1 MKVKLDWLDWHLYIC
16 SKWILKKLLDLSYHA
31 ILITW
36 SRFYFIIENG
46 EYLGLDL
53 GGTNFRVVRVVMKDG
68 EATTTTKYYN
78 LDDKIL
84 SGPCQHVS
92 HLCYL
97 STFTVE
103 SSLFTGGSMS
113 MAFMGNPCP
122 RIYIPTN
129 VNTIACLIF
138 IQTILNLLPM
148 KLHHHKSG
156 KFCNPLTLTTTSKYD
171 YDSSVNLCIMYMY
184 IL

>member
-1 MKVKLDWLDWHLYIC
+1 MLY
-16 SKWILKKLLDLSYHA
+16 L
-31 ILITW
+31 TR
-36 SRFYFIIENG
+36 SRFDFIIENG

-113 MAFMGNPCP
+113 MAFIGNPCP
-122 RIYIPTN
+122 RIYVPTN
-129 VNTIACLIF
+129 VYTGTCTAF
-138 IQTILNLLPM
+138 
-148 KLHHHKSG
+148 
-156 KFCNPLTLTTTSKYD
+156 
-171 YDSSVNLCIMYMY
+171 V
-184 IL
+184 

>member
-1 MKVKLDWLDWHLYIC
+1 MLY
-16 SKWILKKLLDLSYHA
+16 L
-31 ILITW
+31 TW

-92 HLCYL
+92 HLCYS

-103 SSLFTGGSMS
+103 SSEFSGGSMS

-122 RIYIPTN
+122 QIYIPTN
-129 VNTIACLIF
+129 VYASVCLIF
-138 IQTILNLLPM
+138 VQTILNLLPM
-148 KLHHHKSG
+148 KLHNYVHRYKPEKFWQPFITKSFGNPANIDPHK
-156 KFCNPLTLTTTSKYD
+156 
-171 YDSSVNLCIMYMY
+171 
-184 IL
+184 

>member
-1 MKVKLDWLDWHLYIC
+1 MLY
-16 SKWILKKLLDLSYHA
+16 L
-31 ILITW
+31 TW

-103 SSLFTGGSMS
+103 SSLFSGGSMS
-113 MAFMGNPCP
+113 VHGFHG
-122 RIYIPTN
+122 
-129 VNTIACLIF
+129 
-138 IQTILNLLPM
+138 
-148 KLHHHKSG
+148 
-156 KFCNPLTLTTTSKYD
+156 
-171 YDSSVNLCIMYMY
+171 
-184 IL
+184 

>member
-1 MKVKLDWLDWHLYIC
+1 MLY
-16 SKWILKKLLDLSYHA
+16 L
-31 ILITW
+31 TW

-92 HLCYL
+92 HLIVLLVNIYRAGII
-97 STFTVE
+97 TVHW
-103 SSLFTGGSMS
+103 G
-113 MAFMGNPCP
+113 
-122 RIYIPTN
+122 IN
-129 VNTIACLIF
+129 VHGF
-138 IQTILNLLPM
+138 
-148 KLHHHKSG
+148 HE
-156 KFCNPLTLTTTSKYD
+156 
-171 YDSSVNLCIMYMY
+171 
-184 IL
+184 

>member
-1 MKVKLDWLDWHLYIC
+1 MISMK
-16 SKWILKKLLDLSYHA
+16 
-31 ILITW
+31 TW
-36 SRFYFIIENG
+36 SDICTFAQSESLKNCWIYHTMLYLTWSGFYFIIENG

-92 HLCYL
+92 HLCYS

-103 SSLFTGGSMS
+103 SSEFSGGSMS

-122 RIYIPTN
+122 QIYIPTN
-129 VNTIACLIF
+129 LYTSVCLIF
-138 IQTILNLLPM
+138 IQTILNLLRM
-148 KLHHHKSG
+148 NLYHHKPG
-156 KFCNPLTLTTTSKYD
+156 KFWQPA
-171 YDSSVNLCIMYMY
+171 Y
-184 IL
+184 IDPHK